1 MHLTRRSIA
10 AAGLGLAATASP
22 FAAAPA
28 WALDRGKLA
37 REGNKA
43 LNQLESEDDR
53 ARALAPRAR
62 GILVFP
68 SIIKAGFIFGGQG
81 GDGVLFEHGRV
92 AGFFNLAGG
101 SWGLQVGGQDFSYA
115 LFFMTRSALNYLHSS
130 HGWTLGT
137 GPGITVINQGVG
149 GNADIRTLTQDVY
162 AFPFN
167 QKGLMANLTLE
178 GTKISRI
185 D

>member
-1 MHLTRRSIA
+1 MNLSRRSSA
-10 AAGLGLAATASP
+10 AAGLGLAAAASP

-28 WALDRGKLA
+28 WALDRGKLT
-37 REGNKA
+37 REGMRA

-68 SIIKAGFIFGGQG
+68 SIIKAGFIFGGQA
-81 GDGVLFEHGRV
+81 GDGVLFEHGRAV
-92 AGFFNLAGG
+92 GFFNLAGG
-101 SWGLQVGGQDFSYA
+101 SWGLQAGGQDFAYA
-115 LFFMTRSALNYLHSS
+115 LFFMTRGALQYLHNT
-130 HGWTLGT
+130 HGWSLGT
-137 GPGITVINQGVG
+137 GPGITVINKGVG
-149 GNADIRTLTQDVY
+149 ATADIRSLTQDVY

-167 QKGLMANLTLE
+167 QKGLMADLTLQ